1 MQHAWNKTL
10 IKLTNV
16 QYISYFEIQ
25 QRRNNLQQQPN
36 ITKIIEGKD
45 REWWAEVYLE
55 SLYLGIPQS

>member
-10 IKLTNV
+10 ITLTNV

>member
-16 QYISYFEIQ
+16 RYISYFEIQ
-25 QRRNNLQQQPN
+25 QQRNNLQQQPN